1 MQLRPLSQVTTE
13 KQKRMLT
20 KLNEWDRV
28 MGGGIVPGAFMILTG
43 DPGIG
48 KSTLLLQVANQL
60 SDQHKVI
67 YFSSEESLEQVKLR
81 SQRLGCMNEQLLFSD
96 KADLEQIIATAQE
109 TKPDVVIIDSIQ
121 NCYSSG
127 SGVIPGS
134 IAQLREA
141 AFLLMRLAKE
151 NTISI
156 IVSGHITKSGN
167 IAGPKTLEHMV
178 DAVFYLQGE
187 DRWQTRVL
195 RAVKNRFG
203 TINEIGLFSMES
215 DGLREAGNIGQE
227 FLEVAQQPPGS
238 ALISSL
244 EGSRPLIVQLQALTV
259 ASKLTMPQRVVSGID
274 HKQVVLISAI
284 LEKYLKIRF
293 SMQDIFVKVS
303 GGLRIQGS
311 GSDLGIRCALLSS
324 YFQKPLPP
332 KSIILGEI
340 NLTGQIASTNRAQ
353 VQIEDACKRG
363 VQKIIVAHSQ
373 KIDVPNSSLI
383 RLKSIYDV
391 LSLFPE

>member
-1 MQLRPLSQVTTE
+1 MRKQSQGKGAKQNYQCTGCSYQSLKWLGRCPDCKEWDSFTQLSSSPLSSVSGRAHSQGAPVQLRPLSQVTTE

-259 ASKLTMPQRVVSGID
+259 ASKLT
-274 HKQVVLISAI
+274 
-284 LEKYLKIRF
+284 
-293 SMQDIFVKVS
+293 
-303 GGLRIQGS
+303 
-311 GSDLGIRCALLSS
+311 
-324 YFQKPLPP
+324 
-332 KSIILGEI
+332 
-340 NLTGQIASTNRAQ
+340 
-353 VQIEDACKRG
+353 
-363 VQKIIVAHSQ
+363 
-373 KIDVPNSSLI
+373 
-383 RLKSIYDV
+383 
-391 LSLFPE
+391 